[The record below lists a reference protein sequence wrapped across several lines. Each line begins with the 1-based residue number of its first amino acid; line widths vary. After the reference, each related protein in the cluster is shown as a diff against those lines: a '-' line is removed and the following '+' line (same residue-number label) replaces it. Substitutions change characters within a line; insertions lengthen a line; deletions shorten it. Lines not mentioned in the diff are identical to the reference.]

1 MIVYNPDE
9 FAIGRQYELM
19 AEAEHQRLVAQLPA
33 HQSGWRQ
40 GLAAACFRL
49 ASWLDEPA
57 GYVQMPEPGPE
68 DWAVPLA
75 SV

>member
-1 MIVYNPDE
+1 MINYFPEE
-9 FAIGRQYELM
+9 FMLGRQTELM
-19 AEAEHQRLVAQLPA
+19 AEAEHQRLVAQLPVQ
-33 HQSGWRQ
+33 QSGWRRE
-40 GLAAACFRL
+40 LATACFRL

-68 DWAVPLA
+68 DWVAPLA

>member
-1 MIVYNPDE
+1 MISYNPDE
-9 FAIGRQYELM
+9 FVIGRQFELM

-33 HQSGWRQ
+33 QQNGWRHD
-40 GLAAACFRL
+40 LAAACFRL

-68 DWAVPLA
+68 DWAAPLA

>member
-1 MIVYNPDE
+1 MISYNPDE
-9 FAIGRQYELM
+9 FVIGRQNELM
-19 AEAEHQRLVAQLPA
+19 TEAEHQRLVAHIPA
-33 HQSGWRQ
+33 QKNGWRHD
-40 GLAAACFRL
+40 LAAACFRL

-68 DWAVPLA
+68 DWAVPMA

>member
-1 MIVYNPDE
+1 MISYNPDE
-9 FAIGRQYELM
+9 FVIWRQSELM
-19 AEAEHQRLVAQLPA
+19 AEAEKQRLVAHIPA
-33 HQSGWRQ
+33 QQNGWRHD
-40 GLAAACFRL
+40 LAAACFRL

-68 DWAVPLA
+68 DWAAPLA